1 METDPTVRPGT
12 PGRHRVHAGNDVSV
26 PKVVVDVRPSPIP
39 IHSHCLQVKGKA
51 VVRRHY
57 CLIEARSDYAAYPLQ
72 PANGFKPGSFVNDA
86 VTIVPSRCQ
95 STTPLYHE

>member
-1 METDPTVRPGT
+1 MLLGRRGEGSRMETDPTVRPGT

-39 IHSHCLQVKGKA
+39 IHSHCLQVKGEA

-57 CLIEARSDYAAYPLQ
+57 CLIEARCCISAATCEWIQTRVL
-72 PANGFKPGSFVNDA
+72 
-86 VTIVPSRCQ
+86 C
-95 STTPLYHE
+95 